1 VDDVDVDVD
10 VDLMLIEV
18 VVEVWL
24 KRLSKKKID
33 ASCASMP
40 K

>member
-1 VDDVDVDVD
+1 VDDVDVDG
-10 VDLMLIEV
+10 DLMLIEV

-24 KRLSKKKID
+24 KRLSKQEID